1 MALAWPDKYTLDLQL
16 FINNSIVVVVVVV
29 VVVLSFV
36 FCFQVIWGGDSAIPK
51 SSWRNP
57 LPLLRWNGGE

>member
-36 FCFQVIWGGDSAIPK
+36 FCFQVIWGGETK
-51 SSWRNP
+51 QN
-57 LPLLRWNGGE
+57 NGSCLARQIYS